1 MKNYLRVHLVQAE
14 PMTRGEYNKFRGWE
28 IPANENPD
36 DPGYLVVYPD
46 GYRSWCP
53 KASFEKQGF
62 EIQRDDKITPEDVA
76 EFVTRGG
83 VRFQKIGEKTTLVS
97 RRYSTGIEDFDTSSC
112 VDPANFNLEIG
123 AKIASEK
130 LDDRVWMFLGWL
142 LAWAKNGVDRKTL
155 ILPEDVAAPAEVA
168 KPVDPVEPDAEPD
181 VPAMS
186 FGDAIAAMKAGKKVA
201 RRGWNG
207 KGMWLCIPL
216 RDGPREI
223 PADGIWGEPNADYAK
238 HNGGTVKVMPYITM
252 KAADGSIVMGWLAS
266 QTDMLALDWQVV
278 D

>member
-62 EIQRDDKITPEDVA
+62 EIQRDDRITPEDVGD
-76 EFVTRGG
+76 FVTRGG
-83 VRFQKIGEKTTLVS
+83 VRFQKIGEKTTLVT

-112 VDPANFNLEIG
+112 VDPANFNIEVG

-142 LAWAKNGVDRKTL
+142 LAWAKNGVDRKIL

-168 KPVDPVEPDAEPD
+168 KPVDPAEPDAG
-181 VPAMS
+181 PAVLTPMS
-186 FGDAIAAMKAGKKVA
+186 FGDAIEAMKAGKKVA

-207 KGMWLCIPL
+207 KAMYLWLLPAASVKAEWCKEPHLKELAEKNGGEVECLGSI
-216 RDGPREI
+216 RMKT
-223 PADGIWGEPNADYAK
+223 ADG
-238 HNGGTVKVMPYITM
+238 KVLT
-252 KAADGSIVMGWLAS
+252 GWLAS